1 MILQGNEN
9 EVLSVK
15 DETHENINDEFN
27 EDEMYGIDK
36 FILDEKKRRE
46 RAFESELKVI
56 YDEDRVQPKR
66 TPFSTRHI
74 I

>member
-56 YDEDRVQPKR
+56 YDEYRVQPKR